1 MKTNGCACASTPS
14 TRSPPA
20 TICAPTR
27 ATSAR
32 LRSSTSTSDSNRLVA
47 FHLNDSLKP
56 FHSRVDRHQ
65 HIGKGYLGL
74 EPFRRLLNDPR
85 FFGIPMCLE
94 TEPGPEMNDI
104 AADLRQLPR
113 TAEFRRLMIK
123 RILTGDRPTGPLH
136 LGHFVGSLQNRVRL
150 QDEYDTYVLI
160 ADVQALTDNFEHPEK
175 LEANIF
181 EVALDYLAV
190 GLDPEKVKIVVQSMV
205 PELTELTIYFM
216 NLVTVATLE
225 RNPTVKEE
233 IKQRNFV
240 KGVPV
245 GFWSYPISQA
255 ADIAIFKAD
264 LVPVGEDQLP
274 MIEQAREIVRR
285 FNRLYGKVLIEPRA
299 MLGAVARLPG
309 TDGGAKM
316 SKSVGNCIYLG
327 DPPEVGAQ
335 ARDVD
340 VHRSRRGFIRP
351 IPATVEGNPVFTYH
365 DVFNPN
371 KAEVEDSE
379 GALSQGHGR
388 RRRSEAAAVRGA
400 RRVSLTDS
408 RTARAIGGESEA
420 RLRDHHGRDAHGP
433 RARASDDGRR
443 PPRDEDRLQVR
454 VVEVLSR
461 RLFEGIG
468 SIRRLSREQKQGPK
482 MASKIPIKNKW
493 KRRLSSGDGTFRL
506 AGIVVFFSLAWIITV
521 CVGYG
526 MQNSLMGAHLAES
539 ERDVFFA
546 WLGELCFSQ

>member
-1 MKTNGCACASTPS
+1 
-14 TRSPPA
+14 
-20 TICAPTR
+20 
-27 ATSAR
+27 
-32 LRSSTSTSDSNRLVA
+32 
-47 FHLNDSLKP
+47 
-56 FHSRVDRHQ
+56 
-65 HIGKGYLGL
+65 
-74 EPFRRLLNDPR
+74 
-85 FFGIPMCLE
+85 
-94 TEPGPEMNDI
+94 
-104 AADLRQLPR
+104 
-113 TAEFRRLMIK
+113 MIK

-190 GLDPEKVKIVVQSMV
+190 GLDPEKIKIVVQSMV

-274 MIEQAREIVRR
+274 MIEQTREIVRR

-327 DPPEVGAQ
+327 DSPDQVRKRVMSMFTDPKRIHPTDPG
-335 ARDVD
+335 
-340 VHRSRRGFIRP
+340 
-351 IPATVEGNPVFTYH
+351 TVEGNPVFTYH

-371 KAEVEDSE
+371 KDEIEDLKE
-379 GALSQGHGR
+379 RYRKGTVG
-388 RRRSEAAAVRGA
+388 
-400 RRVSLTDS
+400 D
-408 RTARAIGGESEA
+408 
-420 RLRDHHGRDAHGP
+420 
-433 RARASDDGRR
+433 
-443 PPRDEDRLQVR
+443 
-454 VVEVLSR
+454 VEVKQ
-461 RLFEGIG
+461 RLFDALNAFLTPIRERREALAANPKRVYEIVMEGTRTG
-468 SIRRLSREQKQGPK
+468 RALAQST
-482 MASKIPIKNKW
+482 MADVRHAMKIAYK
-493 KRRLSSGDGTFRL
+493 FR
-506 AGIVVFFSLAWIITV
+506 
-521 CVGYG
+521 
-526 MQNSLMGAHLAES
+526 
-539 ERDVFFA
+539 
-546 WLGELCFSQ
+546 